1 MDTDTSQ
8 KVGLSHTDPLIHA
21 LVLILKL
28 HGLEISVEGL
38 TQGIPPSGKDGR
50 FVVNDLMRSADANGA
65 LVILKERKLSQ
76 ISELVL
82 PVILVLKN
90 GDAVVYRRRLDDS
103 RFVLSSSETGLE
115 EIPVTEA
122 QLDACYS
129 GFCLFVRPPRED
141 SSSRRE
147 GSVSDF
153 MGDAQGTSSSADESR
168 KGHWF
173 WSTLWRYR
181 GYYVEVAFAT
191 VLINVLALAGTF
203 FTMNV
208 YDRVVPNLAFVTLW
222 TLATGVAIAMTFE
235 FVARNLRAWLLD
247 NAGKKADLLLGSA
260 LFRQTLQIRLEHRSA
275 SPGAYANNL
284 KEFESLRDFVTSATL
299 AAMADLPFLFL
310 FIFVIG
316 LIAGPI
322 MWVAI
327 CAVPL
332 ILLANLIIQI
342 PLAKL
347 VNENMKES
355 SIKHGV
361 LVEAVEGIET
371 VKALRAEAWLQ
382 RQYEVSSALTARSAM
397 RSRLLS
403 NIVIHFCTSIQLF
416 ATVAA
421 VVWGVYLIADGKLTM
436 GALIGAVMLIG
447 RALAPVSQITALG
460 VRFQQ
465 SRSALKNLN
474 RIMAQP
480 TDREAGRSYL
490 NKAQFQGE
498 LRAQGL
504 VYQYAQEGPQVL
516 RDVKLHIMPGE
527 RVVMLGRI
535 GSGKSTLLKVLSGLY
550 KPVSG
555 QVFLDQ
561 LDLAQIE
568 PNAVRRS
575 VAFVGQEARLFHGTL
590 RQNLLVGN
598 PTASDEWM
606 LRVAESVGVA
616 DVARAHPRGYDMVI
630 NERGE
635 GLSGG
640 QRQAVAIAR
649 ALITKPAVLL
659 FDEPT
664 SAMDQVSEQRALN
677 AILELAANRTVVMVT
692 HKMSIVGFAQR
703 LIVMDA
709 GLVLADGPR
718 QAVLDAL
725 NSGKV
730 QAPQSTATPRRT
742 DPTFA

>member
-8 KVGLSHTDPLIHA
+8 QAGLAHTDPLIHA
-21 LVLILKL
+21 LVLTLKL
-28 HGLEISVEGL
+28 HGLDISMEGL

-50 FVVNDLMRSADANGA
+50 FVVNDLIRAADANGA
-65 LVILKERKLSQ
+65 LVILKERKLTQ
-76 ISELVL
+76 ITEIVL
-82 PVILVLKN
+82 PAILILKS
-90 GDAVVYRRRLDDS
+90 GDAVVYRRRLGDG
-103 RFVLSSSETGLE
+103 RYILSSTETGVE

-122 QLDACYS
+122 QLNTFYS

-147 GSVSDF
+147 GAAPQNAAGSAT
-153 MGDAQGTSSSADESR
+153 GDGAGQAFDDSR

-173 WSTLWRYR
+173 WSTVWRYR

-222 TLATGVAIAMTFE
+222 TLATGVAIAMAFE
-235 FVARNLRAWLLD
+235 FLARNIRAWLLD

-316 LIAGPI
+316 MIAGPI
-322 MWVAI
+322 MWVAV

-332 ILLANLIIQI
+332 ILFANILIQI

-361 LVEAVEGIET
+361 LIEAVEGVET
-371 VKALRAEAWLQ
+371 IKALRAEAWLQ

-465 SRSALKNLN
+465 ARSALKNLN

-490 NKAQFQGE
+490 NKSLFQGE
-498 LRAQGL
+498 LRAESL
-504 VYQYAQEGPQVL
+504 VYQYSQESPQVV
-516 RDVKLHIMPGE
+516 RNVSLHIKPGE

-550 KPVSG
+550 RPGSG

-561 LDLAQIE
+561 LDIVQIE

-575 VAFVGQEARLFHGTL
+575 VAFVAQEARLFHGTL
-590 RQNLLVGN
+590 RQNLVVGN
-598 PTASDEWM
+598 PQASDEWM
-606 LRVAESVGVA
+606 LRVAEAVGVA
-616 DVARAHPRGYDMVI
+616 DIARAHPRGYDMVI

-649 ALITKPAVLL
+649 ALITKPSVILL
-659 FDEPT
+659 DEPT
-664 SAMDQVSEQRALN
+664 SAMDQMSEQRALN
-677 AILELAANRTVVMVT
+677 AIVELAAGKTIVMVT

-703 LIVMDA
+703 LIVLDS
-709 GLVLADGPR
+709 GQKVADGPR

-725 NSGKV
+725 NAGKV
-730 QAPQSTATPRRT
+730 HAPPARKPESAL
-742 DPTFA
+742 A

>member
-8 KVGLSHTDPLIHA
+8 QAGLAHTDPLIHA
-21 LVLILKL
+21 LVLTLKL
-28 HGLEISVEGL
+28 HGLDISMEGL

-50 FVVNDLMRSADANGA
+50 FVVNDLIRAADANGA
-65 LVILKERKLSQ
+65 LVILKERKLTQ
-76 ISELVL
+76 ITEIVL
-82 PVILVLKN
+82 PAILILKS
-90 GDAVVYRRRLDDS
+90 GDAVVYRRRLGDG
-103 RFVLSSSETGLE
+103 RYVLSSTETGVE
-115 EIPVTEA
+115 EITVTEA
-122 QLDACYS
+122 QLNTFYS

-147 GSVSDF
+147 GAAPQNAAGSAT
-153 MGDAQGTSSSADESR
+153 GDGAGQAFDDSR

-173 WSTLWRYR
+173 WSTVWRYR

-222 TLATGVAIAMTFE
+222 TLATGVAIAMAFE
-235 FVARNLRAWLLD
+235 FLARNIRAWLLD

-316 LIAGPI
+316 MIAGPI
-322 MWVAI
+322 MWVAV

-332 ILLANLIIQI
+332 ILFANILIQF

-361 LVEAVEGIET
+361 LIEAVEGVET
-371 VKALRAEAWLQ
+371 IKALRAEAWLQ

-465 SRSALKNLN
+465 ARSALKNLN

-490 NKAQFQGE
+490 NKSLFQGE
-498 LRAQGL
+498 LRAESL
-504 VYQYAQEGPQVL
+504 VYQYSQESPQVV
-516 RDVKLHIMPGE
+516 RNVSLHIKPGE

-550 KPVSG
+550 RPGSG

-561 LDLAQIE
+561 LDIVQIE

-575 VAFVGQEARLFHGTL
+575 VAFVAQEARLFHGTL
-590 RQNLLVGN
+590 RQNLVVGN
-598 PTASDEWM
+598 PQASDEWM
-606 LRVAESVGVA
+606 LRVAEAVGVA
-616 DVARAHPRGYDMVI
+616 DIARAHPRGYDMVI

-649 ALITKPAVLL
+649 ALITKPSVILL
-659 FDEPT
+659 DEPT
-664 SAMDQVSEQRALN
+664 SAMDQMSEQRALN
-677 AILELAANRTVVMVT
+677 AIVELAAGKTIVMVT

-703 LIVMDA
+703 LIVLDS
-709 GLVLADGPR
+709 GQKVADGPR

-725 NSGKV
+725 NAGKV
-730 QAPQSTATPRRT
+730 HAPPARKPESAL
-742 DPTFA
+742 A

>member
-8 KVGLSHTDPLIHA
+8 QPGLAHTDPLIHA
-21 LVLILKL
+21 LVLTLKL
-28 HGLEISVEGL
+28 HGLDISMEGL

-50 FVVNDLMRSADANGA
+50 FVVNDLIRAADANGA
-65 LVILKERKLSQ
+65 LVILKERKLTQ
-76 ISELVL
+76 ITEIVL
-82 PVILVLKN
+82 PAILILKS
-90 GDAVVYRRRLDDS
+90 GDAVVYRRRLGDGHY
-103 RFVLSSSETGLE
+103 VLSSTETGVE

-122 QLDACYS
+122 QLNTFYS

-147 GSVSDF
+147 GAAPQNAAGSAT
-153 MGDAQGTSSSADESR
+153 GDGAGQAFDNSR

-173 WSTLWRYR
+173 WSTVWRYR

-222 TLATGVAIAMTFE
+222 TLATGVAIAMAFE
-235 FVARNLRAWLLD
+235 FLARNIRAWLLD

-316 LIAGPI
+316 MIAGPI
-322 MWVAI
+322 MWVAV

-332 ILLANLIIQI
+332 ILFANILIQI

-361 LVEAVEGIET
+361 LIEAVEGVET
-371 VKALRAEAWLQ
+371 IKALRAEAWLQ

-465 SRSALKNLN
+465 ARSALKNLN

-490 NKAQFQGE
+490 NKSLFQGE
-498 LRAQGL
+498 LRAESL
-504 VYQYAQEGPQVL
+504 VYQYSQESPQVV
-516 RDVKLHIMPGE
+516 RNVSLHIKPGE

-550 KPVSG
+550 RPGSG

-561 LDLAQIE
+561 LDIVQIE

-575 VAFVGQEARLFHGTL
+575 VAFVAQEARLFHGTL
-590 RQNLLVGN
+590 RQNLVVGN
-598 PTASDEWM
+598 PQASDEWM
-606 LRVAESVGVA
+606 LRVAEAVGVA
-616 DVARAHPRGYDMVI
+616 DIARAHPRGYDMVI

-649 ALITKPAVLL
+649 ALITKPSVILL
-659 FDEPT
+659 DEPT
-664 SAMDQVSEQRALN
+664 SAMDQMSEQRALN
-677 AILELAANRTVVMVT
+677 AIVELAAGKTIVMVT

-703 LIVMDA
+703 LIVLDS
-709 GLVLADGPR
+709 GQKVADGPR

-725 NSGKV
+725 NAGKV
-730 QAPQSTATPRRT
+730 HAPPARKPESAL
-742 DPTFA
+742 A

>member
-1 MDTDTSQ
+1 MMDTDSSQ
-8 KVGLSHTDPLIHA
+8 QAGLAHTDPLIHA
-21 LVLILKL
+21 LVLTLKL
-28 HGLEISVEGL
+28 HGLDISMEGL

-50 FVVNDLMRSADANGA
+50 FVVNDLIRAADANGA
-65 LVILKERKLSQ
+65 LVILKERKLTQ
-76 ISELVL
+76 ITEIVL
-82 PVILVLKN
+82 PAILVLKS
-90 GDAVVYRRRLDDS
+90 GDAVVYRRRLDDG
-103 RFVLSSSETGLE
+103 RYVLSSTETGVE

-122 QLDACYS
+122 QLNAFYS

-147 GSVSDF
+147 G
-153 MGDAQGTSSSADESR
+153 AAPQNSSGLPSAEGAGQAFDDSR

-173 WSTLWRYR
+173 WSTVWRYR

-222 TLATGVAIAMTFE
+222 TLATGVAIAMAFE
-235 FVARNLRAWLLD
+235 FLARNIRAWLLD

-316 LIAGPI
+316 MIAGPI
-322 MWVAI
+322 MWVAV

-332 ILLANLIIQI
+332 ILLANILIQI

-361 LVEAVEGIET
+361 LIEAVEGVET
-371 VKALRAEAWLQ
+371 IKALRAEAWLQ

-465 SRSALKNLN
+465 ARSALKNLN

-490 NKAQFQGE
+490 NKSQFQGE
-498 LRAQGL
+498 LRAEGL
-504 VYQYAQEGPQVL
+504 VYQYSQESPQVV
-516 RDVKLHIMPGE
+516 RNVSLHIKSGE

-550 KPVSG
+550 RPGSG

-561 LDLAQIE
+561 LDIVQIE

-575 VAFVGQEARLFHGTL
+575 VAFVAQEARLFHGTL
-590 RQNLLVGN
+590 RQNLVVGN
-598 PTASDEWM
+598 PQASDEWM
-606 LRVAESVGVA
+606 LRVAEAVGVA
-616 DVARAHPRGYDMVI
+616 DIARAHPRGYDMVI

-649 ALITKPAVLL
+649 ALITKPSVILL
-659 FDEPT
+659 DEPT
-664 SAMDQVSEQRALN
+664 SAMDQMSEQRALS
-677 AILELAANRTVVMVT
+677 AIVELAAGKTIVMVT

-703 LIVMDA
+703 LIVLDS
-709 GLVLADGPR
+709 GQKVADGPR

-725 NSGKV
+725 NAGKV
-730 QAPQSTATPRRT
+730 HAPPARKPE
-742 DPTFA
+742 AALA

>member
-8 KVGLSHTDPLIHA
+8 QAGLAHTDPLIHA
-21 LVLILKL
+21 LVLTLKL
-28 HGLEISVEGL
+28 HGLDISMEGL

-50 FVVNDLMRSADANGA
+50 FVVNDLIRAADANGA
-65 LVILKERKLSQ
+65 LVILKERKLTQ
-76 ISELVL
+76 ITEIVL
-82 PVILVLKN
+82 PAILILKS
-90 GDAVVYRRRLDDS
+90 GDAVVYRRRLGDG
-103 RFVLSSSETGLE
+103 RYILSSTETGVE
-115 EIPVTEA
+115 EITVTEA
-122 QLDACYS
+122 QLNTFYS

-147 GSVSDF
+147 GAAPQNAAGSAT
-153 MGDAQGTSSSADESR
+153 GDGAGQAFDDSR

-173 WSTLWRYR
+173 WSTVWRYR

-222 TLATGVAIAMTFE
+222 TLATGVAIAMAFE
-235 FVARNLRAWLLD
+235 FLARNIRAWLLD

-316 LIAGPI
+316 MIAGPI
-322 MWVAI
+322 MWVAV

-332 ILLANLIIQI
+332 ILFANILIQI

-361 LVEAVEGIET
+361 LIEAVEGVET
-371 VKALRAEAWLQ
+371 IKALRAEAWLQ

-465 SRSALKNLN
+465 ARSALKNLN

-490 NKAQFQGE
+490 NKSLFQGE
-498 LRAQGL
+498 LRAESL
-504 VYQYAQEGPQVL
+504 VYQYSQESPQVV
-516 RDVKLHIMPGE
+516 RNVSLHIKPGE

-550 KPVSG
+550 RPGSG

-561 LDLAQIE
+561 LDIVQIE

-575 VAFVGQEARLFHGTL
+575 VAFVAQEARLFHGTL
-590 RQNLLVGN
+590 RQNLVVGN
-598 PTASDEWM
+598 PQASDEWM
-606 LRVAESVGVA
+606 LRVAEAVGVA
-616 DVARAHPRGYDMVI
+616 DIARAHPRGYDMVI

-649 ALITKPAVLL
+649 ALITKPSVILL
-659 FDEPT
+659 DEPT
-664 SAMDQVSEQRALN
+664 SAMDQMSEQRALN
-677 AILELAANRTVVMVT
+677 AIVELAAGKTIVMVT

-703 LIVMDA
+703 LIVLDS
-709 GLVLADGPR
+709 GQKVADGPR

-725 NSGKV
+725 NAGKV
-730 QAPQSTATPRRT
+730 HAPPARKPESAL
-742 DPTFA
+742 A

>member
-8 KVGLSHTDPLIHA
+8 QAGLAHTDPLIHA
-21 LVLILKL
+21 LVLTLKL
-28 HGLEISVEGL
+28 HGLDISMEGL

-50 FVVNDLMRSADANGA
+50 FVVNDLIRAADANGA
-65 LVILKERKLSQ
+65 LVILKERKLTQ
-76 ISELVL
+76 ITEIVL
-82 PVILVLKN
+82 PAILILKS
-90 GDAVVYRRRLDDS
+90 GDAVVYRRRLGDG
-103 RFVLSSSETGLE
+103 RYVLSSTETGVE
-115 EIPVTEA
+115 EITVTEA
-122 QLDACYS
+122 QLNTFYS

-147 GSVSDF
+147 GAAPQNAAGSAT
-153 MGDAQGTSSSADESR
+153 GDGAGQAFDDSR

-173 WSTLWRYR
+173 WSTVWRYR

-222 TLATGVAIAMTFE
+222 TLATGVAIAMAFE
-235 FVARNLRAWLLD
+235 FLARNIRAWLLD

-316 LIAGPI
+316 MIAGPI
-322 MWVAI
+322 MWVAV

-332 ILLANLIIQI
+332 ILFANILIQI

-361 LVEAVEGIET
+361 LIEAVEGVET
-371 VKALRAEAWLQ
+371 IKALRAEAWLQ

-465 SRSALKNLN
+465 ARSALKNLN

-490 NKAQFQGE
+490 NKSLFQGE
-498 LRAQGL
+498 LRAESL
-504 VYQYAQEGPQVL
+504 VYQYSQESPQVV
-516 RDVKLHIMPGE
+516 RNVSLHIKPGE

-550 KPVSG
+550 RPGSG

-561 LDLAQIE
+561 LDIVQIE

-575 VAFVGQEARLFHGTL
+575 VAFVAQEARLFHGTL
-590 RQNLLVGN
+590 RQNLVVGN
-598 PTASDEWM
+598 PQASDEWM
-606 LRVAESVGVA
+606 LRVAEAVGVA
-616 DVARAHPRGYDMVI
+616 DIARAHPRGYDMVI

-649 ALITKPAVLL
+649 ALITKPSVILL
-659 FDEPT
+659 DEPT
-664 SAMDQVSEQRALN
+664 SAMDQMSEQRALN
-677 AILELAANRTVVMVT
+677 AIVELAAGKTIVMVT

-703 LIVMDA
+703 LIVLDS
-709 GLVLADGPR
+709 GQKVADGPR

-725 NSGKV
+725 NAGKV
-730 QAPQSTATPRRT
+730 HAPPARKPESAL
-742 DPTFA
+742 A